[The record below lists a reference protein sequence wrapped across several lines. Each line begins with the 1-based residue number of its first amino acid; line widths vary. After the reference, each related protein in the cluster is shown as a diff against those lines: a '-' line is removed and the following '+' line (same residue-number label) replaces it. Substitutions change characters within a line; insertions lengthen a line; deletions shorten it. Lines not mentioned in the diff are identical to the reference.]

1 MTVETEDVC
10 NDQEQLRLLIKLAE
24 HIKGFKTRE
33 MELSFLPMVQKLAY
47 PPLRATHETK
57 A

>member
-1 MTVETEDVC
+1 MTVDVEFETTR

-33 MELSFLPMVQKLAY
+33 MEMVFFNL
-47 PPLRATHETK
+47 LRKYDETES
-57 A
+57 